1 MGPLHCLLA
10 IARLEFRN
18 PKLDFVCSRSTIF
31 FTFIYIVH
39 IEVVNTIYWSPIG
52 HDGPRSVGG
61 SDWFRRKYEF
71 TIKIHNTKC
80 STGSLISG
88 RSVLFVRLF
97 TDCNVI
103 YMIYIVIY
111 TIYMRMYNVEIEK
124 LEINEP
130 LPNDRRW

>member
-1 MGPLHCLLA
+1 MVH
-10 IARLEFRN
+10 
-18 PKLDFVCSRSTIF
+18 VRSA
-31 FTFIYIVH
+31 VP
-39 IEVVNTIYWSPIG
+39 N
-52 HDGPRSVGG
+52 
-61 SDWFRRKYEF
+61 WFRRKNEF

-80 STGSLISG
+80 STGNLISG
-88 RSVLFVRLF
+88 RSELFVRLF

>member
-1 MGPLHCLLA
+1 MV
-10 IARLEFRN
+10 R
-18 PKLDFVCSRSTIF
+18 VRSANW
-31 FTFIYIVH
+31 V
-39 IEVVNTIYWSPIG
+39 P
-52 HDGPRSVGG
+52 DG
-61 SDWFRRKYEF
+61 FRRKYEF
-71 TIKIHNTKC
+71 TIKIHNTEC

-88 RSVLFVRLF
+88 RSELFVRLF

-124 LEINEP
+124 LKINGP